1 MGFESNTGLG
11 VNNHYGAR
19 TSGGSEGI
27 TKTEGSENE
36 WSYDS
41 SNLGLGLG
49 FPSPGTGEDT
59 IYITDV
65 SAAIPSQSVT
75 ALNIGGVPVWAATLL
90 APVAIPAGNTGAI
103 TGKAGTAAGR
113 IFIKYLK
120 SPTA

>member
-1 MGFESNTGLG
+1 MSYESNTGLG
-11 VNNHYGAR
+11 VKNQYGPRA
-19 TSGGSEGI
+19 SGGSEDI
-27 TKTEGSENE
+27 TKTAGSENE

-41 SNLGLGLG
+41 SDLGLGLG

-59 IYITDV
+59 IYIIDV
-65 SAAIPSQSVT
+65 SAAIPSQTVT
-75 ALNIGGVPVWAATLL
+75 ALNIGGVSVFNASLTN
-90 APVAIPAGNTGAI
+90 PVAIAAGNTGII